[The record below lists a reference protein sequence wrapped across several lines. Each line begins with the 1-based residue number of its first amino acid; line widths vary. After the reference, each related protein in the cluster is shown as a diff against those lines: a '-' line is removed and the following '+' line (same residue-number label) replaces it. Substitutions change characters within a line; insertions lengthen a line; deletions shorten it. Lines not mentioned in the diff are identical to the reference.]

1 MKQKIAHILDS
12 SVCIT
17 KRQLKEYVAGTM
29 TIEEC
34 HAVEHHVNGCA
45 FCSDAIDGA
54 FMHTPEEMLAV
65 ASNFNGNFLKAHF
78 SLNNP
83 DIHLNSMG
91 PSTGKKSRKVTGHL
105 KPFWLKTSLAAALV
119 IGMVI
124 FLFLQT
130 GKGAGLLN
138 LKRVSAGKETPNNAV
153 KQVSAPVIGSGA
165 TIASK

>member
-17 KRQLKEYVAGTM
+17 KRQLKEYISGAM
-29 TIEEC
+29 TVEEC

-54 FMHTPEEMLAV
+54 FAHTPEETLAA
-65 ASNFNGNFLKAHF
+65 ASDFNGSFLKAHF

-91 PSTGKKSRKVTGHL
+91 PSTGKKSRKGVGHL
-105 KPFWLKTSLAAALV
+105 RPLWLKASIVAALA
-119 IGMVI
+119 IGTAI

-138 LKRVSAGKETPNNAV
+138 LKHISAEKEVQNNPAPAIGTSVAV
-153 KQVSAPVIGSGA
+153 
-165 TIASK
+165 ASK